1 MNPLHSGL
9 LLFLLELLLLLE
21 LFLAGVFGNTIW
33 IFCPA
38 LSAQSLPFRL
48 FRGLLCGNS
57 SLYFIFRVINF
68 PVPDCEDGVLY
79 NAEQA
84 LGQPVQRKRGRIR
97 KADEQ

>member
-68 PVPDCEDGVLY
+68 PVPDCEDGSCTMPNRPWASQY
-79 NAEQA
+79 RESAA
-84 LGQPVQRKRGRIR
+84 G
-97 KADEQ
+97 